1 MPDTL
6 PDHPAPLPAPLA
18 VDAFFAK
25 VIKNVHERLAR
36 RKQEGIPGQSTFT
49 ISETAALTGNDVY
62 IIRDMI
68 RDKEIR
74 ATNPT
79 GMQLLIP
86 REEVLKI
93 MAGNTDASAAQE
105 SI

>member
-1 MPDTL
+1 MPN
-6 PDHPAPLPAPLA
+6 HP
-18 VDAFFAK
+18 VDVFFEDVVRSVRKRIA
-25 VIKNVHERLAR
+25 
-36 RKQEGIPGQSTFT
+36 RKQKEGIPGQPTFT
-49 ISETAALTGNDVY
+49 VSETAALTGNDVY

-93 MAGNTDASAAQE
+93 LSGNTDD
-105 SI
+105 

>member
-1 MPDTL
+1 MPNNSPNHD
-6 PDHPAPLPAPLA
+6 DHSTDPAVPCP
-18 VDAFFAK
+18 VDAFFDQ
-25 VIKNVHERLAR
+25 VIKNVHERIA
-36 RKQEGIPGQSTFT
+36 RKQKEGIPGQPTFT

-93 MAGNTDASAAQE
+93 MAGNTDD
-105 SI
+105 